1 MRGPGELYMELL
13 KRLWQYFDDR
23 TGTSKILNP
32 FLYHPV
38 PPGTG
43 WAYVFGSGTLFA
55 FIVQVVTGI
64 ALATAYI
71 PSTSDA
77 YQSLQFIT
85 NDAVFGNVLRGIH
98 DISASAMIIF
108 IGAHMIRT
116 YLTGAYKF
124 PREMQWLSGVILF
137 ALTVGM
143 GFTGQLLRWD
153 QNGVWSTI
161 VAAEQA
167 GRFPFVGKFIAH
179 FILAGD
185 TVGGATLSRFF
196 AFHVF
201 FIPAIIFGIV
211 GLHLY
216 LVIHNGITEPATKS
230 EAVDPKTYRD
240 RYDQMLKEKGV
251 PFFPDVAWRD
261 VVAAVAM
268 ITTVVVLAI
277 IIGPP
282 KLVNPPDPSIIQA
295 YPRPDWYLLWI
306 FALLAVI
313 PPGWENYVIIGA
325 PTIAGLVLVLLP
337 FIFNKGERNP
347 LKRPWAIGI
356 VIGVVLMVGSL
367 WYAGV
372 KANWSPDFTAQ
383 PLPTQVI
390 GTSSGP
396 VYEGAQ
402 LFYQK
407 GCEYCHSISGHGGHR
422 GPDLTTVGDRL
433 TANDLTT
440 RILNGATNMP
450 AFGNTITPQELNELV
465 AFLQSRKAKP

>member
-1 MRGPGELYMELL
+1 MELL

-85 NDAVFGNVLRGIH
+85 NDALFGNVLRGIH

-179 FILAGD
+179 FI
-185 TVGGATLSRFF
+185 
-196 AFHVF
+196 
-201 FIPAIIFGIV
+201 
-211 GLHLY
+211 
-216 LVIHNGITEPATKS
+216 
-230 EAVDPKTYRD
+230 
-240 RYDQMLKEKGV
+240 
-251 PFFPDVAWRD
+251 
-261 VVAAVAM
+261 
-268 ITTVVVLAI
+268 
-277 IIGPP
+277 
-282 KLVNPPDPSIIQA
+282 
-295 YPRPDWYLLWI
+295 
-306 FALLAVI
+306 
-313 PPGWENYVIIGA
+313 
-325 PTIAGLVLVLLP
+325 
-337 FIFNKGERNP
+337 
-347 LKRPWAIGI
+347 
-356 VIGVVLMVGSL
+356 
-367 WYAGV
+367 
-372 KANWSPDFTAQ
+372 
-383 PLPTQVI
+383 
-390 GTSSGP
+390 
-396 VYEGAQ
+396 
-402 LFYQK
+402 
-407 GCEYCHSISGHGGHR
+407 
-422 GPDLTTVGDRL
+422 
-433 TANDLTT
+433 
-440 RILNGATNMP
+440 
-450 AFGNTITPQELNELV
+450 
-465 AFLQSRKAKP
+465 